1 MTPSWLT
8 IAQSSRGLQET
19 TGEPVIL
26 GWASQVG
33 GWVASYFTSST
44 KMSWCALFMEHCIT
58 SAGCK
63 GLGQMCLTALNWVHW
78 GVPAPNAAPG
88 VILVLDLGKGDHHVT
103 LYESETT
110 MSYNCIGGNQSN
122 QVKTSSFPKSAVIA
136 MRWPGEVP
144 FSGEPMMGGQAGG
157 ATTR

>member
-1 MTPSWLT
+1 MTPKWLE
-8 IAQSSRGLQET
+8 IAQSHRGLQET
-19 TGEPVIL
+19 TGEPTIL
-26 GWASQVG
+26 SWAKAVG
-33 GWVASYFTSST
+33 GWVASYFTSAT

-63 GLGQMCLTALNWVHW
+63 GLGQTCLTALNWVHW

-88 VILVLDLGKGDHHVT
+88 VVLVLDLGHGDHHVT
-103 LYESETT
+103 MYESETT

-122 QVKTSSFPKSAVIA
+122 QVKTSSFPKSTVIA
-136 MRWPGEVP
+136 MRWPSEVP
-144 FSGEPMMGGQAGG
+144 FAGSPVVGGSAAG